1 MTASAGSS
9 DHSPADN
16 SNSASRIAETP
27 VNELVLL
34 GTGTSVGVPVIGCDC
49 GTCRSPNPRNHRTR
63 TGVAVHTPNGTILID
78 TSPELR
84 LQLVRERIP
93 LAHAV
98 MFTHGHAD
106 HLFGLDDTRL
116 FAHRLGHAVP
126 IYCEEFTE
134 SNIRSAFH
142 YAFRPPPPEAH
153 KNAIPQFDLRR
164 IAEQPFEVLGQT
176 IIPIR
181 LFHGRLPVLGFRINN
196 VAFCTDVSRI
206 PDESFPLL
214 DNLDVLILDALREK
228 PHPTHFSVDQAL
240 EVADRV
246 RPGRTFL
253 THISHTLEYET
264 TNARLPANVELAWD
278 GLRIPF

>member
-9 DHSPADN
+9 NNSTAGSPAA
-16 SNSASRIAETP
+16 SPSGISAN
-27 VNELVLL
+27 VNEIVLL

-49 GTCRSPNPRNHRTR
+49 ETCRSPNPRNHRTR
-63 TGVAVHTPNGTILID
+63 TGVAIHPPDGTILID

-84 LQLVRERIP
+84 LQLIRERIP

-98 MFTHGHAD
+98 IFTHGHAD

-116 FAHRLGHAVP
+116 FAYRLGRP
-126 IYCEEFTE
+126 MPLYCEKFTE
-134 SNIRSAFH
+134 DNIRSAFR
-142 YAFRPPPPEAH
+142 YAFMPPPKEAH
-153 KNAIPQFDLRR
+153 RASIPQFDLQR
-164 IAEQPFEVLGQT
+164 IGEEPFEVLGQR
-176 IIPIR
+176 IVPIR

-214 DNLDVLILDALREK
+214 EGLDVLILDALRDK
-228 PHPTHFSVDQAL
+228 PHPTHLSVDQAL
-240 EVADRV
+240 EIVKQV
-246 RPGRTFL
+246 KPKRTFL
-253 THISHTLEYET
+253 THVSHSLEYET